1 MPTPRDPNW
10 LGPPAPRPDTMSPQP
25 VPFSPRI
32 PGQQISP
39 RASSPFP
46 SQSPQG
52 LTPPLASVTAPAIGS
67 PGPAGP
73 PATMALPQRPPAPS
87 AGYHQCLFH
96 LLCIL

>member
-10 LGPPAPRPDTMSPQP
+10 LGPPAPRRDTMSPQS

-39 RASSPFP
+39 RASSPFS

-52 LTPPLASVTAPAIGS
+52 LTLASVTAPAIGS

-73 PATMALPQRPPAPS
+73 PATIAPPQRPPAPS
-87 AGYHQCLFH
+87 AGSHQY
-96 LLCIL
+96 